1 MFNISKSILLFC
13 FLLVGCGEPDGFNQ
27 TESSKNGTTNNKSS
41 GAPFNIKKFQMTE
54 GAYATCVAG
63 TKKKNGHII
72 KVNQTLILVDLT
84 DKLLPNQIQYVKDN
98 WINNIAWKKRGDI
111 FAMARMTK
119 QPPEQMKVIS
129 VCAPDPVNL
138 DDSAMNKGN
147 NKTFKKSYNTIFT
160 SLLKPNGIDA
170 DNSLLIESIK
180 QIYTNARY
188 KFSSKNGPRHLIL
201 VSDLYQNS
209 SEISFF
215 KCNPKDKECSFSN
228 TKKKKADWF
237 NSARLNLT
245 KEDKVTIYH
254 LSSKCRVDLSAKD
267 WWVSYFKSEGAGQV
281 EVISELGTNQCQKK
295 VKFVEEVEEVIV
307 KVPVKKEVYVE
318 EVEEVIVKVPV
329 KKEVYVEEVE
339 EVIVKVPVKKE
350 VYVEEVEE
358 VIIKSSVCG
367 EDGKAGPNTFQKD
380 IFC

>member
-1 MFNISKSILLFC
+1 MFNISKFILLFC
-13 FLLVGCGEPDGFNQ
+13 LILIGCGDAPEGFDEN
-27 TESSKNGTTNNKSS
+27 ESSNNVTTTNKSS
-41 GAPFNIKKFQMTE
+41 GTPFSIKKFQMIE
-54 GAYATCVAG
+54 GAYATCIAG

-72 KVNQTLILVDLT
+72 KVDQTLILIDLT

-98 WINNIAWKKRGDI
+98 WINNIAWEKRGDI
-111 FAMARMTK
+111 FGMARMTK

-129 VCAPDPVNL
+129 VCAPEPASKDN
-138 DDSAMNKGN
+138 SAINIGN
-147 NKTFKKSYNTIFT
+147 NKTFKKSYKTIFT
-160 SLLKPNGIDA
+160 SLLMPNGMDA
-170 DNSLLIESIK
+170 ANSLLIESIR

-188 KFSSKNGPRHLIL
+188 NFSAKNGPRHLIL

-318 EVEEVIVKVPV
+318 EVEEVI
-329 KKEVYVEEVE
+329 
-339 EVIVKVPVKKE
+339 
-350 VYVEEVEE
+350 
-358 VIIKSSVCG
+358 IKSSVCG